1 MHIPFDNSYARMP
14 PQMFTAQLPTPVKS
28 PQIIATNADLA
39 ALLGMDPSE
48 LASADAA
55 QVFAGNHIPDGAAPL
70 AQVYAGHQFGNW
82 NPQLGD
88 GRAVLLGEVVGTDG
102 IRRDIQLKGAGPTP
116 YSRNGD
122 GRAWLGPVMR
132 EYLVSEAMHALGV
145 PTTRALAAVTTGERV
160 LREEILPGAV
170 ITRVAQSHIRVG
182 TFQFFASR
190 GDMVALRA
198 LTDHVIERHYPDA
211 AGPADLLDQVI
222 ARYAALIAKWMGLG
236 FIHGV
241 MNTDNVSIAGETI
254 DYGPCAFMD
263 GFHPDS
269 VFSAIDQFGRYAY
282 SNQPGIGA
290 WNMAQF
296 ATALIPLM
304 PDRDAAITDFTA
316 AVHRFPVLYEA
327 AWRKVFA
334 AKLGIADPREEDDAL
349 VTDLLDLMTKD
360 GADFTNTFAHLGT
373 DTARDQFIDRDRF
386 DAWEA
391 RWKLRKA
398 AHAADI
404 MAGANPQI
412 IPRNHRI
419 EEVIVAGRGGD
430 MAPFH
435 ALLAAVTAPYAPL
448 TNATAPFAR
457 APGASEAVTR
467 TFCGT

>member
-1 MHIPFDNSYARMP
+1 MY
-14 PQMFTAQLPTPVKS
+14 TAQLPTPVEA
-28 PQIIATNADLA
+28 PQLIATNAALATILGIDPADLTT
-39 ALLGMDPSE
+39 SR
-48 LASADAA
+48 AA

-132 EYLVSEAMHALGV
+132 EYLVSEAMHAMGI
-145 PTTRALAAVTTGERV
+145 PTTRALAAVTTGEDV
-160 LREEILPGAV
+160 YREERLPGAV
-170 ITRVAQSHIRVG
+170 IARVAQSHIRVG

-190 GDMVALRA
+190 GDMVALQA
-198 LTDHVIERHYPDA
+198 LTDHVIARHYPDA
-211 AGPADLLDQVI
+211 RGPAELLDLVI
-222 ARYAALIAKWMGLG
+222 ARYATLIAQWMGLG

-269 VFSAIDQFGRYAY
+269 VFSAIDQYGRYAY

-304 PDRDAAITDFTA
+304 PDRDAAIEDFTA
-316 AVHRFPVLYEA
+316 AVHRMPALYED
-327 AWRKVFA
+327 AWLSVFG
-334 AKLGIADPREEDDAL
+334 AKLGIANPVEEDRAL
-349 VTDLLDLMTKD
+349 ITDLLDLMAKD
-360 GADFTNTFAHLGT
+360 GADFTNTFANLNAPN
-373 DTARDQFIDRDRF
+373 ARDQFMDRAAF
-386 DAWEA
+386 DAWSL
-391 RWKLRKA
+391 RWQTRKSA
-398 AHAADI
+398 GSAEI
-404 MAGANPQI
+404 MAQANPQI
-412 IPRNHRI
+412 IPRNHRV
-419 EEVIVAGRGGD
+419 EEVIQAGRTGD
-430 MAPFH
+430 YAPFH
-435 ALLAAVTAPYAPL
+435 ALLAAVTSPYAPL
-448 TNATAPFAR
+448 NESTAKFAR
-457 APGASEAVTR
+457 APSKDEMVTR

>member
-1 MHIPFDNSYARMP
+1 MRIPFDNSYAQLP
-14 PQMFTAQLPTPVKS
+14 PQMYTAQLPTPVKA
-28 PQIIATNADLA
+28 PQMIATNAALATILGIDPADLA
-39 ALLGMDPSE
+39 AP
-48 LASADAA
+48 DAA

-116 YSRNGD
+116 YSRSGD

-132 EYLVSEAMHALGV
+132 EYLVSEAMHAMGV
-145 PTTRALAAVTTGERV
+145 PTTRALAAVTTGEIV
-160 LREEILPGAV
+160 YREDRLPGAV

-190 GDMVALRA
+190 GDMQALQA
-198 LTDHVIERHYPDA
+198 LTDHVIARHYPDA
-211 AGPADLLDQVI
+211 TGPADLLDLVI
-222 ARYAALIAKWMGLG
+222 ARYAKLIAQWMGLG

-269 VFSAIDQFGRYAY
+269 VFSAIDQYGRYAY

-304 PDRDAAITDFTA
+304 PDREAAIEDFTA
-316 AVHRFPVLYEA
+316 AVHRMPGLYED
-327 AWRKVFA
+327 AWLSVFG
-334 AKLGIADPREEDDAL
+334 AKLGIANPVEEDRIL
-349 VTDLLDLMTKD
+349 ITDLLDLIAKH
-360 GADFTNTFAHLGT
+360 GADFTNTFANLNAAN
-373 DTARDQFIDRDRF
+373 ARDQFINRDAF
-386 DAWEA
+386 DTWAA
-391 RWKLRKA
+391 RWQPRKA
-398 AHAADI
+398 ADAATI
-404 MAGANPQI
+404 MARANPQI

-419 EEVIVAGRGGD
+419 EEVIQAGRTGD
-430 MAPFH
+430 YAPFH

-448 TNATAPFAR
+448 TETTTQFAR
-457 APGASEAVTR
+457 APSKDEMVTR